1 MAYAFRSVQ
10 RWLTSLWSFIRPW
23 GKIRHSIVNHTASQ
37 VDAVTTRDSQS
48 GNRRSMR
55 NEGLVLGHGLVIEV
69 GSENF
74 IARRPQVLNEQKQ
87 KRLLRPPGVY
97 TWRQG

>member
-1 MAYAFRSVQ
+1 MLSQPVMANPGIAD
-10 RWLTSLWSFIRPW
+10 LCE
-23 GKIRHSIVNHTASQ
+23 
-37 VDAVTTRDSQS
+37 
-48 GNRRSMR
+48 
-55 NEGLVLGHGLVIEV
+55 NEGLILGHGPVIEV